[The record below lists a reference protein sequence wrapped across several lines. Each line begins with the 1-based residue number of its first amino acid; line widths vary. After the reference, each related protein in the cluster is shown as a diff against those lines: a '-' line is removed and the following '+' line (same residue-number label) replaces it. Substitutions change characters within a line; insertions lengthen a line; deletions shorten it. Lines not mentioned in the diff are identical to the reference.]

1 MAFRMNRVFKELKA
15 LPVDLTIDFQLSRV
29 EEDQESSR
37 EDKQVL

>member
-1 MAFRMNRVFKELKA
+1 MAFRMNRVFKELKV